1 MNKTKKL
8 KLFLKKETKKKGIY
22 ELVETEVNAT
32 FLSITKEGHVAYSF
46 SHPYLGC
53 TTRGVISKDVWQY

>member
-8 KLFLKKETKKKGIY
+8 KLFLKKETKKKGFY

-32 FLSITKEGHVAYSF
+32 FLSITKEGKVAYSF
-46 SHPYLGC
+46 PHPYLGC
-53 TTRGVISKDVWQY
+53 TTRGTISQVIWQY

>member
-8 KLFLKKETKKKGIY
+8 KLFLKKEIKKTGVY

-32 FLSITKEGHVAYSF
+32 FLSVTKEGKVAYSF

-53 TTRGVISKDVWQY
+53 TTRGTISQCVWQY

>member
-22 ELVETEVNAT
+22 ELVETEVNAI
-32 FLSITKEGHVAYSF
+32 FLSITKEGKVAYSF
-46 SHPYLGC
+46 PHPYLGC
-53 TTRGVISKDVWQY
+53 TARGTIPQDVWKY

>member
-32 FLSITKEGHVAYSF
+32 FLSITKEGKVAYSF
-46 SHPYLGC
+46 PHSYLGC
-53 TTRGVISKDVWQY
+53 TTRGTIPQDVWKY

>member
-32 FLSITKEGHVAYSF
+32 FLSITKEEKVAYSF
-46 SHPYLGC
+46 PHPYLGC